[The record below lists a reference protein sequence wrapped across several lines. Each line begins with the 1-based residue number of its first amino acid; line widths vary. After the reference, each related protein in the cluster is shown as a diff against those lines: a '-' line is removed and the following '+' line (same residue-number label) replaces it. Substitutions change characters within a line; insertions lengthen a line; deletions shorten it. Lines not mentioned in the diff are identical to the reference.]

1 MCDQHHLLS
10 WNPFVT
16 FDANAKADLKRKQGL
31 KQVHLILYDAVKVA
45 LAYTYYTFKRHPVM
59 QNLRHDN
66 FG

>member
-1 MCDQHHLLS
+1 M
-10 WNPFVT
+10 T
-16 FDANAKADLKRKQGL
+16 FDANAKADLKCEQGL